1 MIKSIKNYIAFFVA
15 KKKYL
20 NKKSSPKNFKSLIS
34 NSSKIL
40 IVLPN
45 NAEDILKA
53 LDIPAYFKKYNKEVT
68 LITDEKFLHVAQE
81 EFKFNTI
88 TYNEDSISK
97 FGLPNRSL
105 VEKISSLNIDVSL
118 DLNREGNLFLGILA
132 NIPKPGLVA
141 GFKKIKADNLYD
153 LQIANHQ
160 NNAEISYRNFLN
172 SIQML

>member
-1 MIKSIKNYIAFFVA
+1 VIKSIKNYIAFFIA

-53 LDIPAYFKKYNKEVT
+53 LDIPAFFKKNNKEVI
-68 LITDEKFLHVAQE
+68 LITNEKFQHIAQE
-81 EFKFNTI
+81 EFQFKTI
-88 TYNEDSISK
+88 TYNEESISK
-97 FGLPNRSL
+97 FGLPVRSL
-105 VEKISSLNIDVSL
+105 VEELLLLEVDIAL
-118 DLNREGNLFLGILA
+118 DLNREESLFLGILA
-132 NIPKPGLVA
+132 NISKSDLVA
-141 GFKKIKADNLYD
+141 GFKKIKADDLYD